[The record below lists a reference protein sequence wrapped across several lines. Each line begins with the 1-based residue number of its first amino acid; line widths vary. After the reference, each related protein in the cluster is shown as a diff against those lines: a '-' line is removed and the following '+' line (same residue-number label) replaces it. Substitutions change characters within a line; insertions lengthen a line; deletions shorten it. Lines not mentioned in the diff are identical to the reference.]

1 MSRVLT
7 LTAVIAV
14 YGTWVGAAF
23 AASGAGLSV
32 GADEVFG
39 ADPKLEAPKTSLVP
53 KVNVA
58 KAVGW
63 AGGQKPTV
71 PAGLDVAQYASG
83 LDHPRWLYQLPNGDV
98 LVAESN
104 KPPQQSTG
112 IKGWIMGLVMSRA
125 GAGVDSANRI
135 TRLAD
140 TDGDGKID
148 ETSIFLS
155 NLYSPFGMAL
165 IGEDFYVANA
175 DAIIRFKYQS
185 GAKAISGQGVEVVK
199 LPGGPR
205 NHHWTK
211 NILASPDGK
220 RLYVTV
226 GSNSNVGENG
236 MDEELQRATVLEVS
250 LADGKT
256 RTFASGLRNP
266 NGLAYRPGTDQL
278 WTVVNERDEL
288 GDNIVPDYLTSV
300 KDGAFYGWPFSY
312 FGQHVDTRVT
322 PNNAELVAQAVK
334 PDYALGAHTASL
346 GLAFSNDKTLG
357 PAFASGAFIGQH
369 GSWNRTAPAGYR
381 VIFVPFVE
389 GRPAGQPVVVLGG
402 FLDADGQARG
412 RPVGVIADQR
422 GGLLVADDVGNK
434 IWRVSAGKAT
444 ADAAR

>member
-1 MSRVLT
+1 MSRVLI
-7 LTAVIAV
+7 LTAVTAV
-14 YGTWVGAAF
+14 YGIWAGAAF
-23 AASGAGLSV
+23 ATSGAGLSV

-39 ADPKLEAPKTSLVP
+39 PDPKLEAPKTSLVP

-71 PAGLDVAQYASG
+71 PAGLDVSQYASG

-104 KPPQQSTG
+104 KPPQQATG
-112 IKGWIMGLVMSRA
+112 IKGWIMGLVMARA

-140 TDGDGKID
+140 TDGDGKVD
-148 ETSIFLS
+148 ETSTFLS

-165 IGEDFYVANA
+165 IGDDFYVANA

-185 GAKAISGQGVEVVK
+185 GAKTISGQGVEVVK

-266 NGLAYRPGTDQL
+266 NGLAYKPGTDEL

-300 KDGAFYGWPFSY
+300 KDGAFYGWPYSY
-312 FGQHVDTRVT
+312 FGQNIDTRIT
-322 PNNAELVAQAVK
+322 PNNAQLVAKAVK

-381 VIFVPFVE
+381 VIFVPFSE

-422 GGLLVADDVGNK
+422 GGVLVADDVGNK

-444 ADAAR
+444 ADAGR